1 MLNLLDRIWRKP
13 LVYFAL
19 LTAFAAATPRAFA
32 PYYQFWLMPL
42 LFGGLI
48 ALTEIKPER
57 RISSAYWF
65 GLIAYTS
72 QFWWIHTALHDVS
85 GLPNAYAVPLT
96 FLLPAFLALFP
107 AIAFWLYGKQR
118 LPRPIAVG
126 VLLPM
131 LWTLTEFA
139 RERVFTGFGWGAL
152 GYSQIAD
159 RSPLAGFAPVAGI
172 HLVTLA
178 TAFIGAWLV
187 LITRN
192 RSLVQRI
199 VFALAVCVLLYI
211 ANNLRPINYT
221 RPQGTPV
228 TVALA
233 QGNIPQHLKFNENQL
248 LPTYTR
254 YFEQVAATKA
264 KIVVL
269 PETSFPEYWQHVNP
283 DVIARFAEQAKHNG
297 SALAVGMPAFTED
310 GKHYLNTM
318 VNLSRFDP
326 ETPEKVQIYAKNHL
340 VPFGEF
346 KPIPQLTEPLYQK
359 MNMPLA
365 DFKRGGI
372 GQEPF
377 DMAGQKVAFNICY
390 EDGFGDELIESA
402 KKSTLLANASNMAWY
417 GNSNAMWQQLQQSQA
432 RALELGR
439 YMIRATN
446 TGATAIVAPNGS
458 VIKHAQPNIPTVLE
472 GEVYGMSGETP
483 YMRLGS
489 SWYLFYIMLIASGLL
504 MCYRPRAPRPRPAQ
518 TATTPPAAAPVT
530 AETPTPV
537 FAKTKPAA
545 PPHTAD
551 KVERPASGRP
561 PRRRKRT
568 RSGQGRRKG
577 ASRKRS
583 K

>member
-221 RPQGTPV
+221 RPHGLPV

-233 QGNIPQHLKFNENQL
+233 QGNIPQNLKFDPKQL
-248 LPTYTR
+248 IGTYKR
-254 YFEQVAATKA
+254 YFNQVASSKA
-264 KIVVL
+264 QIVVL
-269 PETSFPEYWQHVNP
+269 PETAFPEFLQRTAP
-283 DVIARFAEQAKHNG
+283 DLIKHFAEQAQQNN

-310 GKHYLNTM
+310 GRDYLNTM

-326 ETPEKVQIYAKNHL
+326 QSPENIQIYAKNHL

-346 KPIPQLTEPLYQK
+346 KPVPQLTEPLYSK

-417 GNSNAMWQQLQQSQA
+417 GKSNAMWQHLQLSQA

-458 VIKHAQPNIPTVLE
+458 VVKHAKPNIPTVLK
-472 GEVYGMSGETP
+472 GEVYGMIGQTP
-483 YMRLGS
+483 YMRMGG
-489 SWYLFYIMLIASGLL
+489 SWYLFYLLLISSGLL
-504 MCYRPRAPRPRPAQ
+504 MCYRPRAPR
-518 TATTPPAAAPVT
+518 TTTPF
-530 AETPTPV
+530 TPV
-537 FAKTKPAA
+537 PPTTSTPPQQAKKPTIAEE
-545 PPHTAD
+545 
-551 KVERPASGRP
+551 KSERPTSGRP

-568 RSGQGRRKG
+568 RSGQGKRKKSKRR
-577 ASRKRS
+577 
-583 K
+583 